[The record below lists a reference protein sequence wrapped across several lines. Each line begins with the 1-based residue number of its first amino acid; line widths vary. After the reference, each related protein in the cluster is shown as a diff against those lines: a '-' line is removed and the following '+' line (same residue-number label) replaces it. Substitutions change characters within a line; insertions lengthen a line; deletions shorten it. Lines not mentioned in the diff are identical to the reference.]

1 MCQNHNICARPR
13 PALHP
18 SRSAAVRAGRVPL
31 PPSLPPA
38 AVPAGLGLWGP
49 GRAVRGPRGPGPRSP
64 RRAPPAAPWPS
75 AWRAQRPP
83 AAAARQRAAR
93 GGRAHWLCRRHVTGG
108 AGRGVRRWLPRS
120 RAVACVC
127 SAPWVSPLCVPSVFP
142 LCSLCIPSVHLPCP
156 CSVRCVRFVSPLCP
170 RSFLYCS
177 VPFMSPLHPL
187 SVPSLS
193 PSCPQAESRSC
204 RLAVS
209 LLCPRSVLAWQ
220 NERTQSYGA
229 PRKISFGCL
238 EEVFY

>member
-1 MCQNHNICARPR
+1 MPKPQYLCSPKAR
-13 PALHP
+13 AHP

-108 AGRGVRRWLPRS
+108 AGRGVRRWLRRS
-120 RAVACVC
+120 RAVACLLCPLGVPSVC
-127 SAPWVSPLCVPSVFP
+127 SLCVPSVSPLYP
-142 LCSLCIPSVHLPCP
+142 LCTPAVPPLRRS
-156 CSVRCVRFVSPLCP
+156 CVRFVSPLCH

>member
-142 LCSLCIPSVHLPCP
+142 LYPLCTPAMPLLRPLCPLCVPALSPLFSLLLRPLHVASPSSQCP
-156 CSVRCVRFVSPLCP
+156 LSVSFVSP
-170 RSFLYCS
+170 
-177 VPFMSPLHPL
+177 
-187 SVPSLS
+187 
-193 PSCPQAESRSC
+193 
-204 RLAVS
+204 
-209 LLCPRSVLAWQ
+209 
-220 NERTQSYGA
+220 G
-229 PRKISFGCL
+229 
-238 EEVFY
+238 